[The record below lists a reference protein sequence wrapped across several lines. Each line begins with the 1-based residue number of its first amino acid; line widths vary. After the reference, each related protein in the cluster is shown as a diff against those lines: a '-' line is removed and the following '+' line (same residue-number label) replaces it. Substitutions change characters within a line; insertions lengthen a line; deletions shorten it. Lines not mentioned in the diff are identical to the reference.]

1 MKLNSCYVNFFCEI
15 YSIINLNSDIAMEVK
30 LVYLSDL
37 KFNLKVWKKELRFHR
52 NEMEKFEKKLEEIAQ
67 RNLGNDAMAP
77 LEGFQNR
84 IIREKEVIG
93 RLLQRNRMK
102 RKIIDT
108 ADISEEMDGRLRNQ
122 QTSLRDDMKTYIKLH
137 YELKEEL
144 MDYFLKWL

>member
-1 MKLNSCYVNFFCEI
+1 
-15 YSIINLNSDIAMEVK
+15 MEVK

-37 KFNLKVWKKELRFHR
+37 KFNIKIWKRELRFHR
-52 NEMEKFEKKLEEIAQ
+52 DEMLKFEKKLEEVAK
-67 RNLGNDAMAP
+67 RNIGTEAMIP

-93 RLLQRNRMK
+93 HLLQRIRMK
-102 RKIIDT
+102 RKIIDAT
-108 ADISEEMDGRLRNQ
+108 DISEEIDGRLRNQ